1 MNMGPKIVLP
11 FCCVLALLCSMFTNA
26 QVYNGDL
33 TLKSQAEVDDFSN
46 FSYTS
51 VNGFVRI
58 EDGLDGEH
66 DIRNL
71 AGLAGL
77 TSVTGNLTLINNNLL
92 TNTAFLNIT
101 SV

>member
-1 MNMGPKIVLP
+1 MRKRLLVWLLFSCTIV
-11 FCCVLALLCSMFTNA
+11 NA

-33 TLKSQAEVDDFSN
+33 TLRSQAEVDDFSS

-77 TSVTGNLTLINNNLL
+77 TTVTGTLVSS
-92 TNTAFLNIT
+92 IT
-101 SV
+101 TCLAILHF